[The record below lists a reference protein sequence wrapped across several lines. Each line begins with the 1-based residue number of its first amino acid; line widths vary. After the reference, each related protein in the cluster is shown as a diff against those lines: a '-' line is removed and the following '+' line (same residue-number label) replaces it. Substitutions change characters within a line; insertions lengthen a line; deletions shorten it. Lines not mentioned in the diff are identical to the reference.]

1 MEWLTSASFLHNR
14 CCFSWKMHNEEAKK
28 QHKDKWLTN
37 DEKLAYSLITIYI
50 KLSSHFL
57 FAVANVPCCIKC
69 QLEAVLL
76 VQSVVLVE
84 GAVLNEFNNTS
95 PRKWRKDAGNLFFF
109 FKCSWI
115 WKLHFIYNTQHH
127 FTLIWFWFKS
137 VAPTHGT
144 LNSDLGLKSRG

>member
-1 MEWLTSASFLHNR
+1 
-14 CCFSWKMHNEEAKK
+14 MHHEEAKK

-57 FAVANVPCCIKC
+57 LAVANVPCCIKC

-76 VQSVVLVE
+76 VWSVLLVE

-95 PRKWRKDAGNLFFF
+95 PNEGKMQETFFF
-109 FKCSWI
+109 FKCS
-115 WKLHFIYNTQHH
+115 
-127 FTLIWFWFKS
+127 
-137 VAPTHGT
+137 
-144 LNSDLGLKSRG
+144 